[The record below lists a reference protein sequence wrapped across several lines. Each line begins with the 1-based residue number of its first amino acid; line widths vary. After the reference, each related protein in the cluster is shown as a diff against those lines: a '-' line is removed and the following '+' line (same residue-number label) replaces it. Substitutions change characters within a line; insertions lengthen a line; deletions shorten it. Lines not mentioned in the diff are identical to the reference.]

1 MSFIPLPHPQPLSKT
16 LWCHQDTMIG
26 LKWQHS
32 SCGQLDSHWCES
44 KDTAGTTGIYPLL
57 LLHSFPH
64 TVIKGSLD
72 NSRDW
77 GTQLVRHENILTATR
92 GYALCLK
99 NSYVPHQSKLGFE
112 TFNSFLYWQAD
123 ILTLW
128 FVCLFVCLFVFW
140 LLPPWSYDLDIIFL
154 FFFFVFLSRLVLTAG
169 TEVSGMQRGV
179 PGHPPLQPGCPDT
192 SPCAYWENG
201 ANPPLYVPYRPRSE
215 EVDSI
220 FNCVPGAFPLWS

>member
-154 FFFFVFLSRLVLTAG
+154 FFFFCFFIQISFNSRHWGQRDAERCPRPPPTA
-169 TEVSGMQRGV
+169 TRLPWHQ
-179 PGHPPLQPGCPDT
+179 PLCLLRKWGQHSPLCPIQ
-192 SPCAYWENG
+192 AKVWGGRKY
-201 ANPPLYVPYRPRSE
+201 
-215 EVDSI
+215 I
-220 FNCVPGAFPLWS
+220 